1 MASPTSK
8 TVVAEREH
16 THGAYRENAACAQ
29 KLKTAMREAPNWA
42 RLSAMERESLE
53 SIATKISRILCGDP
67 SHVDSWTDI
76 AGYAQLIE
84 RSFDAPNGEYTESA
98 REYVDRH
105 CRNESKQWPKDYALP
120 G

>member
-16 THGAYRENAACAQ
+16 THGHYRENAATAQ
-29 KLKTAMREAPNWA
+29 KLKQTMRDAPNWA
-42 RLSAMERESLE
+42 RLSHMERESLE

-84 RSFDAPNGEYTESA
+84 RTFDHPVAAEEMQQGGVQGQ
-98 REYVDRH
+98 R
-105 CRNESKQWPKDYALP
+105 KWPKDYQLP